1 MNYTIK
7 TPSANRL
14 KREILDKVSDK
25 KDANGREITTWKCV
39 LTETNDIVLVHTAE
53 QWEEKGCLRLT
64 PGNVGEE
71 LQVRF
76 YYWNYCNDEN
86 KANGD
91 DRYLLGRFTELVLV
105 HFSYFIDRIV
115 IE

>member
-25 KDANGREITTWKCV
+25 KDSNGKEITTWKCV
-39 LTETNDIVLVHTAE
+39 LTETNDVVLVHTAE
-53 QWEEKGCLRLT
+53 QWEEKGYLQLI
-64 PGNVGEE
+64 PSIAGIE

-76 YYWNYCNDEN
+76 HYWDICKDEN
-86 KANGD
+86 RDNDYEK
-91 DRYLLGRFTELVLV
+91 YLLGRFTELILV
-105 HFSYFIDRIV
+105 FLSYYIDKV
-115 IE
+115 IIG